1 MKENIILTVLS
12 FILVLI
18 IYEIFI
24 VNKAKKNRDKV
35 PVEIKYIVKK
45 YGIDLDKINY
55 NQLLQ
60 VMALT
65 CAFDIA
71 LIAFVMSLIPNFII
85 ELLIGLILF
94 VPVIFVSF
102 SFIGKRYRKKM
113 KDNE

>member
-24 VNKAKKNRDKV
+24 VNKAKKNREKL

-45 YGIDLDKINY
+45 YKIDLDKINY

-60 VMALT
+60 VMALVS
-65 CAFDIA
+65 AFDIS
-71 LIAFVMSLIPNFII
+71 LIAFVMSLIPNFFM
-85 ELLIGLILF
+85 ELLIGLIMF
-94 VPVIFVSF
+94 VPVIFISY

>member
-24 VNKAKKNRDKV
+24 VNKAKKNREKI
-35 PVEIKYIVKK
+35 PVEIKYIIKK
-45 YGIDLDKINY
+45 YKIDLDKINY

-60 VMALT
+60 MVAIT
-65 CAFDIA
+65 SAFDIS
-71 LIAFVMSLIPNFII
+71 LIAFVMSMIPNFGL
-85 ELLIGLILF
+85 ELLIGLIMF
-94 VPVIFVSF
+94 VPIIFISY